1 MRSSAQ
7 CEYFTKKNEE
17 TNMNDSFD
25 DQLEWFYRQQ
35 KKNTNKIFIQTLC
48 NEFNDKH
55 EMGKF
60 VRYKTKQT
68 SLTV

>member
-1 MRSSAQ
+1 
-7 CEYFTKKNEE
+7 
-17 TNMNDSFD
+17 MNDSFD

-35 KKNTNKIFIQTLC
+35 KENTNKIFIQTLC